1 MINCEFKI
9 NKTVIQL
16 MLSDITEM
24 DTEAIVNAAN
34 SSLLGGGGVDGSIHQ
49 KGGHSILNECK
60 EIRRYAFPEGLPT
73 GQAVLTSAGN
83 LKSSFII
90 HTVGPIWSDG
100 LHGEPEFLKKAY
112 VSSLKLALSK
122 GFSSISFPSISTGA
136 YKYPIKEASIIA
148 LSVIRNFVAKQE
160 IISRVIIVL
169 FSIKTY
175 KIYLA
180 TAQEILK

>member
-1 MINCEFKI
+1 M
-9 NKTVIQL
+9 
-16 MLSDITEM
+16 
-24 DTEAIVNAAN
+24 
-34 SSLLGGGGVDGSIHQ
+34 
-49 KGGHSILNECK
+49 
-60 EIRRYAFPEGLPT
+60 
-73 GQAVLTSAGN
+73 
-83 LKSSFII
+83 
-90 HTVGPIWSDG
+90 
-100 LHGEPEFLKKAY
+100 HGEPEFLKKAY